1 MVPSQAEGV
10 LVVFYHPF
18 QRSIPKRFPK
28 TSRTW
33 GISTYKFSILV
44 IKTWTKKIISH
55 EHLHSCTFLKNQT
68 IASETLPLGIYGLHP
83 ITDFTYVS
91 EEVGNLG
98 TLSEEVGTL
107 ARFMSCDILKAEMAE
122 YSRVPRVPTA
132 EVAEHSR
139 VPRLP
144 KAEVTEHSR
153 VPWVPKAEMT
163 EYSRVPLS
171 QYVSTQVIS

>member
-1 MVPSQAEGV
+1 M
-10 LVVFYHPF
+10 
-18 QRSIPKRFPK
+18 
-28 TSRTW
+28 
-33 GISTYKFSILV
+33 
-44 IKTWTKKIISH
+44 
-55 EHLHSCTFLKNQT
+55 
-68 IASETLPLGIYGLHP
+68 GIYGLHP

-153 VPWVPKAEMT
+153 VP
-163 EYSRVPLS
+163 
-171 QYVSTQVIS
+171 